1 VTAPHTGTAFLPI
14 AAMMFAAGLGIPVFA
29 SLNAGLNQQLGSPI
43 AATTV
48 TFAVGLAIGTVIL
61 AFVGFPARSA
71 FVTDQPWHYGA
82 AVFMLFYA
90 TAIAF
95 SAPKIG
101 LGNAIFFVL
110 TGQLIAAA
118 TIDHFGLLG
127 VIQTSL
133 TPRRLV
139 GIAVMAIGL
148 YLARKPV

>member
-1 VTAPHTGTAFLPI
+1 MSGSHTAFLPL
-14 AAMMFAAGLGIPVFA
+14 AAMMFVAGLGIPIFA
-29 SLNAGLNQQLGSPI
+29 SLNAGLNVQLGSPI
-43 AATTV
+43 AATALTFGIGLIIATTV
-48 TFAVGLAIGTVIL
+48 L
-61 AFVGFPARSA
+61 AFVGFPSA
-71 FVTDQPWHYGA
+71 SSFTLDKPWLYFA

-118 TIDHFGLLG
+118 TIDHFGVLG
-127 VIQTSL
+127 VIQSSL
-133 TPRRLV
+133 TPKRAL
-139 GIAVMAIGL
+139 GIAVMAVGL

>member
-1 VTAPHTGTAFLPI
+1 MSGSHTAFLPL
-14 AAMMFAAGLGIPVFA
+14 AAMMFVAGLGIPIFA
-29 SLNAGLNQQLGSPI
+29 SLNAGLNAQLGSPI
-43 AATTV
+43 AATALTFGIGLIIATTV
-48 TFAVGLAIGTVIL
+48 L
-61 AFVGFPARSA
+61 AFVGFPSA
-71 FVTDQPWHYGA
+71 SSFTLDKPWLYFA

-118 TIDHFGLLG
+118 TIDHFGVLG
-127 VIQTSL
+127 VIQSSL
-133 TPRRLV
+133 TPKRAL
-139 GIAVMAIGL
+139 GIAVMAVGL